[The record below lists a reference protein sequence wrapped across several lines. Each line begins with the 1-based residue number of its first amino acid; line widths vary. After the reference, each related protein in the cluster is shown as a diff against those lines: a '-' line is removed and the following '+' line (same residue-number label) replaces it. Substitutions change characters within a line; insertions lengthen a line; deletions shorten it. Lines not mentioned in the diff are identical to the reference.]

1 MSTHI
6 TVSVVQSKSSD
17 LDPDGT
23 AKRCLELVDV
33 AGERGSDLIV
43 LPELWTATAL
53 SGTVTSASMAQRAP
67 DALHELAERA
77 KRYGATIIGSLYLRR
92 DDGTHSNC
100 APVIGPDGE
109 TLGLYHKSHLFDA
122 VNRDDIN
129 GIKESDKVTAG
140 DELPVFDTPVGP
152 VGVTICSDLRFP
164 EPYRVLALRGA
175 RILVNCS
182 AFLAPRADHW
192 EFMLR
197 TRATENQAWVVASGQ
212 YGQEPASGTGFVGR
226 SMVVDP
232 WGAVV
237 ASASDRE
244 TVVTTQIDPAQ
255 VDDVRWQYPLLEQR
269 RPWMYGDISAEIDTH
284 GELTGKD

>member
-1 MSTHI
+1 MSTTF
-6 TVSVVQSKSSD
+6 TVSVVQSMSSD

-23 AKRCLELVDV
+23 TKRCLELVDV

-43 LPELWTATAL
+43 LPELWTGTAL
-53 SGTVTSASMAQRAP
+53 SGTISPASLADRAP
-67 DALHELAERA
+67 AALEVLSEQAQ
-77 KRYGATIIGSLYLRR
+77 RYGATIIGSLFLRNE
-92 DDGTHSNC
+92 DGSHSNC
-100 APVIGPDGE
+100 APVIGPSGD
-109 TLGLYHKSHLFDA
+109 TLGYYHKTHLFDA
-122 VNRDDIN
+122 VNRDDIQ
-129 GIKESDKVTAG
+129 GIKESDKVNAG
-140 DELPVFDTPVGP
+140 DELPVFDTPLGP

-182 AFLAPRADHW
+182 AFLAPRTDHW

-197 TRATENQAWVVASGQ
+197 TRATENQTWVVASGQ
-212 YGQEPASGTGFVGR
+212 YGKEPVSGTGFVGR

-244 TVVTTQIDPAQ
+244 TVLTTEIDMSHIE
-255 VDDVRWQYPLLEQR
+255 DVRWQYPLLEQR
-269 RPWMYGDISAEIDTH
+269 RPGMYADVAAPVDESGALDR
-284 GELTGKD
+284 G